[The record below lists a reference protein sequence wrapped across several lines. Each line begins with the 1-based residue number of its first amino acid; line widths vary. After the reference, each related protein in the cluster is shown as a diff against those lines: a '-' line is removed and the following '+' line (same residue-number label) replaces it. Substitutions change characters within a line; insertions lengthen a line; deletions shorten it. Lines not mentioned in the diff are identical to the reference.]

1 MAVWDIYHDEKF
13 CCLDHDNYLATC
25 YSDKEKEEFVKS
37 WCDRQAERML
47 PHNDPDFEVVSRT
60 FLRQLNF
67 SKKQEENPV
76 VCSGGEVL
84 TKIKV
89 HNNLYSVLE
98 AVNTL
103 TNHAKQKYNINIDKS
118 NLGIE
123 IHESEED
130 YDVRYVALTCNFE
143 EFQDGT
149 KNRHDYKIKF
159 YGY

>member
-13 CCLDHDNYLATC
+13 CCLDHDDYLATC

-47 PHNDPDFEVVSRT
+47 PHNDPDFEAVSRT

-67 SKKQEENPV
+67 ARRHEKDNPII
-76 VCSGGEVL
+76 CSGGEVL

-89 HNNLYSVLE
+89 HSNLSAVLE
-98 AVNTL
+98 AINKL
-103 TNHAKQKYNINIDKS
+103 IAHAKQSYNVDKS
-118 NLGIE
+118 DIGIE
-123 IHESEED
+123 IHESEKD
-130 YDVRYVALTCNFE
+130 YKVRAVALTCNFE

-149 KNRHDYKIKF
+149 KNRHDYKIEF

>member
-13 CCLDHDNYLATC
+13 CCLDHDDYLATC

-47 PHNDPDFEVVSRT
+47 PRDDPDFEVVSRT

-67 SKKQEENPV
+67 SKKHEENPV

-84 TKIKV
+84 TKLKV
-89 HNNLYSVLE
+89 HNNFSDVME
-98 AVNTL
+98 AVSKL
-103 TNHAKQKYNINIDKS
+103 IAHAKHTYNVDKS
-118 NLGIE
+118 DLGIE
-123 IHESEED
+123 IHECEKD
-130 YDVRYVALTCNFE
+130 YKVRAVSLTCDFE

-149 KNRHDYKIKF
+149 KNRHDYKIEF

>member
-13 CCLDHDNYLATC
+13 CCLDHDDYLATC

-47 PHNDPDFEVVSRT
+47 PRDDPDFEVVSRT

-84 TKIKV
+84 TKLKV
-89 HNNLYSVLE
+89 HDNLPAVLE
-98 AVNTL
+98 VVSKL
-103 TNHAKQKYNINIDKS
+103 IVHAKHTYGINESDF
-118 NLGIE
+118 GIE

-149 KNRHDYKIKF
+149 KNRHDYKIEF